1 MAEVFIPAP
10 LRSLTAGQTTVTV
23 RGAATVA
30 EAVELL
36 ESRFPG
42 VRERII
48 VDGSLR
54 PGLQVTVDGASAELL
69 QADGLFRG
77 VQLPAGEHEV
87 VFTFAPR
94 SFQLGW
100 MITAVGLMLLLLL
113 GIALLIMQRLD
124 SRRIER

>member
-54 PGLQVTVDGASAELL
+54 PGLQVTVDGAIA
-69 QADGLFRG
+69 AKGLRHAVTDASEIHF
-77 VQLPAGEHEV
+77 LPAIG
-87 VFTFAPR
+87 
-94 SFQLGW
+94 G
-100 MITAVGLMLLLLL
+100 G
-113 GIALLIMQRLD
+113 
-124 SRRIER
+124 